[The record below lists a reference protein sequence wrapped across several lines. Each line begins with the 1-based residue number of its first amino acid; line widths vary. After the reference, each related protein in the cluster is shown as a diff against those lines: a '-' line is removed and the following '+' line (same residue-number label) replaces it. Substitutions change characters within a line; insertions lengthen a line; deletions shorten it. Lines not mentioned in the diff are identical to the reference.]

1 METAAFI
8 GISLSEF
15 YKMTPRQ
22 FFIYEKGY
30 LSKRELD
37 QKTSIYQAYLIS
49 RWVWQKKIDIDK
61 ILETK
66 KEKKVMSDTD
76 MLNQVKI
83 LNSLFG
89 GEVNTCHKKVD

>member
-1 METAAFI
+1 M
-8 GISLSEF
+8 SEF

-22 FFIYEKGY
+22 FFIYEKGH

-37 QKTSIYQAYLIS
+37 QKTSIHQAYLIS

-66 KEKKVMSDTD
+66 KEKKTMTD
-76 MLNQVKI
+76 DEMLAQVKI
-83 LNSLFG
+83 LNSIFG
-89 GEVNTCHKKVD
+89 GEIDTCN